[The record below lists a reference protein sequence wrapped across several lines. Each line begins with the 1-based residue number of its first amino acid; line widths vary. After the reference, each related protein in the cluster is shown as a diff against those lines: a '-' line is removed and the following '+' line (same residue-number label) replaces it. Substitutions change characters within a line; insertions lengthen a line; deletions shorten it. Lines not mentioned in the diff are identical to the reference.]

1 MAENKGNQPAEAGEI
16 SQVSL
21 KQRFFNLRTVIT
33 FILAVAFLIFVF
45 TRLNIDFGNTW
56 EQIKSIRL
64 QFYILAFVVYYTTFP
79 LRALRWRLMLR
90 NVGFRDELPK
100 LPRLT
105 EIMFL
110 SFFVNC
116 ILYARLGDVYR
127 AYLLKEDS
135 EVSFSKTLGTVL
147 AERVID
153 LLVVV
158 ILLVVAALAFWQG
171 VAGGAATIILFA
183 GLAML
188 VVMAAILV
196 FMWRFGGR
204 LEKHLPSRLRSLYR
218 PFHEGTLGSFRQL
231 PVILLLTVT
240 IWLLE
245 AGRLLMVSYALGLY
259 PGLGLIL
266 FATLA
271 TAILVAL
278 PATPGG
284 LGLVETGLTGLFLL
298 FLSREDAS
306 SLVLVDRTISYL
318 SLVVFGLLFFVW
330 IQTRRKRRQS
340 TPSPLTLHQ

>member
-1 MAENKGNQPAEAGEI
+1 MAENKGNQSAEAGEI

-21 KQRFFNLRTVIT
+21 KRRFLNLRTVIT
-33 FILAVAFLIFVF
+33 FILALAFLIFIF
-45 TRLNIDFGNTW
+45 TRLNINFGDTW
-56 EQIKSIRL
+56 EQMKGIRPL
-64 QFYILAFVVYYTTFP
+64 FYILAFVVYYATFP
-79 LRALRWRLMLR
+79 LRAFRWRIMLR

-127 AYLLKEDS
+127 AYLLKEDT
-135 EVSFSKTLGTVL
+135 EVSFTKTLGTVL

-171 VAGGAATIILFA
+171 VAGGAAIIILVA

-188 VVMAAILV
+188 VAVVALV
-196 FMWRFGGR
+196 VVMWRFGSR
-204 LEKHLPSRLRSLYR
+204 LERHLPSRLRSLYR
-218 PFHEGTLGSFRQL
+218 PFHEGTLGSFRQV
-231 PVILLLTVT
+231 PVLLLLTVV

-245 AGRLLMVSYALGLY
+245 AGRYLMVSYALGLY
-259 PGLGLIL
+259 PGIGLIL
-266 FATLA
+266 FASLA

-318 SLVVFGLLFFVW
+318 SLVVFGLLLFVW
-330 IQTRRKRRQS
+330 IQIWRKRRQR
-340 TPSPLTLHQ
+340 TPSQSKLHQ

>member
-1 MAENKGNQPAEAGEI
+1 MAENKGNQSTETEEI

-21 KQRFFNLRTVIT
+21 QQRFFNLRTVIT
-33 FILAVAFLIFVF
+33 FILAVAFLFFVF
-45 TRLNIDFGNTW
+45 TRLNIDWGNTW
-56 EQIKSIRL
+56 EQMRNIRPL
-64 QFYILAFVVYYTTFP
+64 FYILAFLVYYATFP

-105 EIMFL
+105 QIMFL

-127 AYLLKEDS
+127 AYLLKEDT
-135 EVSFSKTLGTVL
+135 EVSFTKTLGTVL

-171 VAGGAATIILFA
+171 VAGGAATIILVG

-188 VVMAAILV
+188 AVMVAVVV
-196 FMWRFGGR
+196 VMWRFGDR
-204 LEKHLPSRLRSLYR
+204 LEKRLPSRLRSLYR
-218 PFHEGTLGSFRQL
+218 PFHEGTLGSFRQV
-231 PVILLLTVT
+231 PVLLVLTVV

-245 AGRLLMVSYALGLY
+245 AGRYLMVSYALGLH

-266 FATLA
+266 FASLA

-298 FLSREDAS
+298 FMPREDAS

-318 SLVVFGLLFFVW
+318 SLVVFGLLLFVW
-330 IQTRRKRRQS
+330 IQMRRKRRQPTS
-340 TPSPLTLHQ
+340 SNLTLHQ

>member
-1 MAENKGNQPAEAGEI
+1 MAENKGNQSAEAGGI
-16 SQVSL
+16 SQLSL
-21 KQRFFNLRTVIT
+21 RRRFFNLRTVIT
-33 FILAVAFLIFVF
+33 FILAVAFLIFIF
-45 TRLNIDFGNTW
+45 TRLNIDWGDTW
-56 EQIKSIRL
+56 DQITGIRPL
-64 QFYILAFVVYYTTFP
+64 FYILAFVVYYATFP
-79 LRALRWRLMLR
+79 LRAFRWRIMLR

-105 EIMFL
+105 EIMLL

-135 EVSFSKTLGTVL
+135 EVSFTKTLGTVL
-147 AERVID
+147 AERIID

-158 ILLVVAALAFWQG
+158 VLLVVAAVAFWHG
-171 VAGGAATIILFA
+171 FAGGAATIILVA

-188 VVMAAILV
+188 AVMAAIV
-196 FMWRFGGR
+196 VVMWRFGNR
-204 LEKHLPSRLRSLYR
+204 LERHLPYRLRSLYR
-218 PFHEGTLGSFRQL
+218 PFHEGTLGSFRKV
-231 PVILLLTVT
+231 PVLLLLTVV

-245 AGRLLMVSYALGLY
+245 AGRYLMVSYALGLY

-266 FATLA
+266 FASLA

-318 SLVVFGLLFFVW
+318 SLVVFGLLLFIW
-330 IQTRRKRRQS
+330 IQVWRKRRQP
-340 TPSPLTLHQ
+340 TPSPLKLHP